1 MPEMPEVEAVRR
13 VLEPQL
19 RGRRVASVAI
29 AQPQIVAHPGPD
41 GFASAVEGREIVGMG
56 RRGKFLTMA
65 LGDGGTIVLHLRM
78 TGHLLVLP
86 ANFPVQK
93 HTHLVMGLSDG
104 MEVRYV
110 DPRRFGRF
118 WYLAPGEEDAVT
130 GMAKLGPEPLDAAF
144 TGSYLKEKAG
154 SRSKAV
160 KEALH
165 DQSVVAGIGNIYSD
179 EILFDARVNPLQ
191 GPLGAALEQAGTG
204 GAGRDRVERGRERDD
219 ARGIPGGDGRS
230 VPQHG
235 ARGGVWPRGRAV
247 PAVREHGEAHGNR
260 GSRQLLLP
268 ALPAETPAGAALGR
282 GVCPLQGRRPEG
294 GTCGSAA
301 GFSMERRRVSWTC
314 AR

>member
-130 GMAKLGPEPLDAAF
+130 GMA
-144 TGSYLKEKAG
+144 G

-179 EILFDARVNPLQ
+179 EILFKARIRPDTRCKDLSARLWNRLAREARAVIESSVAVNAMTPEEYRE
-191 GPLGAALEQAGTG
+191 GMGEVFHNMEH
-204 GAGRDRVERGRERDD
+204 VE
-219 ARGIPGGDGRS
+219 
-230 VPQHG
+230 VY
-235 ARGGVWPRGRAV
+235 GRAGE
-247 PAVREHGEAHGNR
+247 PCLRCGSTVRRMEIGGR
-260 GSRQLLLP
+260 GSYYCLRCQRKRPP
-268 ALPAETPAGAALGR
+268 A
-282 GVCPLQGRRPEG
+282 RP
-294 GTCGSAA
+294 
-301 GFSMERRRVSWTC
+301 
-314 AR
+314 

>member
-154 SRSKAV
+154 SRSRAV

-165 DQSVVAGIGNIYSD
+165 DQSVVAGIGNINSD
-179 EILFDARVNPLQ
+179 EILFKARIRPDTRCKDLSARLWNRLAREARAVIESSVAVNAMTPEEYRE
-191 GPLGAALEQAGTG
+191 GMGEVFHNMEH
-204 GAGRDRVERGRERDD
+204 VE
-219 ARGIPGGDGRS
+219 
-230 VPQHG
+230 VY
-235 ARGGVWPRGRAV
+235 GRAGE
-247 PAVREHGEAHGNR
+247 PCLRCGSTVRRMEIGGR
-260 GSRQLLLP
+260 GSYYCPRCQRKRPP
-268 ALPAETPAGAALGR
+268 A
-282 GVCPLQGRRPEG
+282 RP
-294 GTCGSAA
+294 
-301 GFSMERRRVSWTC
+301 
-314 AR
+314 

>member
-41 GFASAVEGREIVGMG
+41 GFASAVEGREIVSMG

-179 EILFDARVNPLQ
+179 EILFKARIRPDTRCKDLSARLWNRLAREARAVIESSVAVNAMTPEEYRE
-191 GPLGAALEQAGTG
+191 GMGEVFHNMEH
-204 GAGRDRVERGRERDD
+204 VE
-219 ARGIPGGDGRS
+219 
-230 VPQHG
+230 VY
-235 ARGGVWPRGRAV
+235 GRAGE
-247 PAVREHGEAHGNR
+247 PCLRCGSTVRRMEIGGR
-260 GSRQLLLP
+260 GSYYCLRCQRKRPP
-268 ALPAETPAGAALGR
+268 A
-282 GVCPLQGRRPEG
+282 RP
-294 GTCGSAA
+294 
-301 GFSMERRRVSWTC
+301 
-314 AR
+314 